1 MKYYLLFPLFI
12 LLISCSQEKKKE
24 KFDFPV
30 TKIKIN
36 PTENKKVFIE
46 DIADSVYYVT
56 LEAEKDFS
64 IKHISNFFV
73 TDSLIII
80 ADRSQSTI
88 FLFDQNGKPKIKIN
102 HLGDKPDDYANLTD
116 IIYDEYNHRIELLDL
131 SLNKIFRYDLN
142 GKPEGVLDIVGSRY
156 FGLTFA
162 KTKDMY
168 VSEIINN
175 NKDLRRLRLYK
186 EGDGML
192 TYHSQELFFPPVIK
206 ELDLGLSHQF
216 DNYKDSVYYYPLLD
230 DKIYTVDIDDVKPAF
245 QIEVPEEN
253 KIGFDINSAK
263 PAKDHFDYW
272 KKMEAAKIMY
282 DNNSLFVTDKW
293 VSFRYNF
300 GSRTDPRNAFFSKK
314 AGKTLQFVELNSKK
328 DPNFRSGNKIA
339 GKLGDY
345 FITMVPSENATSS
358 ENKPG
363 ANTNVFKLMYFRLKE
378 L

>member
-1 MKYYLLFPLFI
+1 MGCLPI
-12 LLISCSQEKKKE
+12 
-24 KFDFPV
+24 
-30 TKIKIN
+30 
-36 PTENKKVFIE
+36 
-46 DIADSVYYVT
+46 
-56 LEAEKDFS
+56 
-64 IKHISNFFV
+64 
-73 TDSLIII
+73 
-80 ADRSQSTI
+80 
-88 FLFDQNGKPKIKIN
+88 
-102 HLGDKPDDYANLTD
+102 
-116 IIYDEYNHRIELLDL
+116 
-131 SLNKIFRYDLN
+131 
-142 GKPEGVLDIVGSRY
+142 
-156 FGLTFA
+156 
-162 KTKDMY
+162 
-168 VSEIINN
+168 
-175 NKDLRRLRLYK
+175 
-186 EGDGML
+186 
-192 TYHSQELFFPPVIK
+192 IK
-206 ELDLGLSHQF
+206 ELDLGFAHQF

-253 KIGFDINSAK
+253 KIGFDINSDK

-300 GSRTDPRNAFFSKK
+300 GPRTDPRNAFFSKK

-345 FITMVPSENATSS
+345 FITMVPFENATSS

-363 ANTNVFKLMYFRLKE
+363 ANQNVFKLMYFRLKE